1 MECYFTICNYTLN
14 DLIVLYLTYF
24 FYQYKS
30 NKTIR
35 MFYGKFGDEED
46 NLVDNSNIFNLEG
59 DNRLLTG
66 LI

>member
-1 MECYFTICNYTLN
+1 
-14 DLIVLYLTYF
+14 
-24 FYQYKS
+24 
-30 NKTIR
+30 

-66 LI
+66 LIWHQSGSVIVYYNTWNYFIVFFKTKFL

>member
-1 MECYFTICNYTLN
+1 
-14 DLIVLYLTYF
+14 
-24 FYQYKS
+24 
-30 NKTIR
+30 

-59 DNRLLTG
+59 DNRLLAG